1 MDEKTVKKKVEV
13 IDMMISAYSF
23 LRDKYKAYS
32 FYSDIFQL
40 GISVLL
46 CATVFFDPQILI
58 KLKISPDS
66 VQLVLG
72 LCSILTFLI
81 SLITL
86 RASWSQY
93 SEKYGQAAETLGKLK
108 IDILSLSQ
116 FSIEHNEEK
125 ISEKFN
131 DYSWITNNIYKIPEK
146 MFLKLK
152 AKHLRKIEL
161 SKMLSK
167 NPGSNLMVLRIR
179 LFFKSFKVNY
189 SYEIGDDKNGN
200 VQG

>member
-23 LRDKYKAYS
+23 LRDKYKVYS

-46 CATVFFDPQILI
+46 CATVFLNPQLLTR
-58 KLKISPDS
+58 LKISPNS
-66 VQLVLG
+66 VQIILG

-86 RASWSQY
+86 RASWGQY
-93 SEKYGQAAETLGKLK
+93 SEKYGQAAEALGKLK

-116 FSIEHNEEK
+116 CDIESNKEK
-125 ISEKFN
+125 IGEKFN

-161 SKMLSK
+161 SKMLSN
-167 NPGSNLMVLRIR
+167 NPGSSLLVLRIR
-179 LFFKSFKVNY
+179 LFFRSFKLNY
-189 SYEIGDDKNGN
+189 SKQMGEEKNGN